1 MGLRSVSDFGMFRK
15 NDEVEDGGNASL
27 EPSDSTDGFG
37 FVENSSRGTGH
48 MFR

>member
-1 MGLRSVSDFGMFRK
+1 M
-15 NDEVEDGGNASL
+15 EEEECEDASL
-27 EPSDSTDGFG
+27 EPNENTDGFG